1 MGELV
6 TLATGLNRALFDAMD
21 ADPTVYHAMNGPTEF
36 HVIGSMKAWTIIDR
50 LARIDVPVLL
60 ISGRYDEATPEVV
73 QPFMDH
79 IPDARWVIFEASSHM
94 PHVEEREL
102 CMKTVN
108 DFLSR
113 AINENP
119 LTTPARL
126 RR

>member
-1 MGELV
+1 V
-6 TLATGLNRALFDAMD
+6 RRTFDAMD

-50 LARIDVPVLL
+50 LARITVPVLL
-60 ISGRYDEATPEVV
+60 LSGRYDEATPEVV

-113 AINENP
+113 AIP
-119 LTTPARL
+119 
-126 RR
+126 